1 MNRTMVRKANMS
13 TGLERAAPAASGG
26 TEGYRSRECG
36 GPAMRGYD
44 GAVPAPIEL
53 PLAPETR
60 AERIDAAR
68 NREAILDAA
77 ERLLRCG
84 GPDSITMDRLACEA
98 GVGKGTLFRRF
109 GDRAGLFHA
118 LLDETERRLQEGFIR
133 GPAPLGP
140 GAAPAERLAA
150 FGHALLALTQERGDL
165 LLAAQ
170 PVEPGLRFRSPVHA
184 AYRAHISSLLIELDC
199 EQWDYLADVLLS
211 ALDPELVLH
220 QLDRGVTID
229 ELERSWEEL
238 VRRVVG

>member
-1 MNRTMVRKANMS
+1 MVRNEAS
-13 TGLERAAPAASGG
+13 LAPEISASVRRRVAEPSGRALP
-26 TEGYRSRECG
+26 
-36 GPAMRGYD
+36 YD
-44 GAVPAPIEL
+44 GGVPAPIEL

-60 AERIDAAR
+60 AERCDAAR
-68 NREAILDAA
+68 NRQAILEAA
-77 ERLLRCG
+77 ERLLRSEG
-84 GPDSITMDRLACEA
+84 TESITMDRLAWEA

-140 GAAPAERLAA
+140 GAPPAERLVA
-150 FGHALLALTQERGDL
+150 FGRDLLALTVERGDL
-165 LLAAQ
+165 LLAAT
-170 PVEPGLRFRSPVHA
+170 PPERGSRFRSPVHA
-184 AYRAHISSLLIELDC
+184 AYRAHISSLLIELDF

-211 ALDPELVLH
+211 ALEPELVLH
-220 QLDRGVTID
+220 QLERGVPLA

>member
-1 MNRTMVRKANMS
+1 MKRTVVRKASIS
-13 TGLERAAPAASGG
+13 TDPKHLASGPRRAAKRDG
-26 TEGYRSRECG
+26 SRELG
-36 GPAMRGYD
+36 GPPMRGYD

-60 AERIDAAR
+60 SERVDAAR

-140 GAAPAERLAA
+140 GARPAERLSA
-150 FGHALLALTQERGDL
+150 FGHALLALTRERGDL

-170 PVEPGLRFRSPVHA
+170 PVEPGLRFLSPVHA

-220 QLDRGVTID
+220 QLDRGITLE
-229 ELERSWEEL
+229 ELERFWDEL
-238 VRRVVG
+238 VRRVVS